1 VKVSTTLDFE
11 TETIIIVLEEDKRKV
26 ILKIRKEDIIRAIN
40 QLSNPVAK
48 LALKTLGWE
57 IEVVED
63 EGSSGL

>member
-1 VKVSTTLDFE
+1 VKVSTSLDFE

-26 ILKIRKEDIIRAIN
+26 VLKIRKEDIIRAIN

>member
-1 VKVSTTLDFE
+1 MKVSTSLDFE

-26 ILKIRKEDIIRAIN
+26 VLKIRKEDIIRAIN

>member
-1 VKVSTTLDFE
+1 MKVSTTLDFE

-26 ILKIRKEDIIRAIN
+26 VLKIRKEDILRAIN

-57 IEVVED
+57 IEVD
-63 EGSSGL
+63 ER

>member
-1 VKVSTTLDFE
+1 MKVSTTLDFE

>member
-1 VKVSTTLDFE
+1 MKVSTTLDFE

-26 ILKIRKEDIIRAIN
+26 ILKIRKEDILRAIN

-57 IEVVED
+57 IEVD
-63 EGSSGL
+63 ER

>member
-1 VKVSTTLDFE
+1 MKVSTTLDFE

-63 EGSSGL
+63 EGPSSI